1 MSGMAPEAE
10 LVIAAGEMPGYLAP
24 TAALVVAA
32 AVIGYLSARA
42 RVVPIVG
49 FLVAGVLI
57 GPAQL
62 GIVENGEAVEAAAD
76 IGVILLLFTIGIEFS
91 LERLA
96 RVWTWIAV
104 AGGLQ
109 LVLATGAGL
118 GLTLALGGGWRD
130 GLFTGFLLA
139 LSSTAI
145 VLKLLGER
153 RENSAVRGR
162 LALAV
167 LIAQDLAV
175 VAMVLVVPLLG
186 AGTGADGEGSGGGSL
201 LWALLTAV
209 AVIAVVLVLARR
221 VMPTVLDVVAR
232 TCSPEVFLLAIVAV
246 CFGTAYLTALSGVS
260 VSLGAFLA
268 GLVVSESRTSSQAFA
283 EVLPLQIVFSAVFF
297 VSVGMLL
304 DVGFM
309 LANLPLV
316 LGAAAVVLLVKTLT
330 TAVAATAVRIPVRTA
345 VATGLLLAQ
354 VGEFS
359 FVLLTVGTAA
369 GLAPL
374 GLADDGAQVAVATT
388 VLLMLVTPQLAA
400 AGARIDRSR
409 AAGPGDAGGHAGSA
423 PRGHVAII
431 GWGPTALEVAAALR
445 GRGVDV
451 VMTTL
456 NPDGAAQA
464 ESAGH
469 RVVRGDPT
477 KAEILRTAGVPD
489 VRLVVVAEDDPEQAV
504 RVVASARAVTDAPI
518 LARPLGAVDVAELAD
533 AGADHILDRDRLSGQ
548 ALLRS
553 VLGELGH
560 PVVHPSRGRAVVDTA
575 RVVRYAWPEG
585 SGCGHGTASRPVLP
599 LAPGC
604 VGCLQEG
611 TEWVHLRTC
620 LSCGYVGCCDS
631 SERRHARAHAAADAH
646 PLVASAEP
654 GESWAYCFVDDV
666 TVPAPAGAA
675 PEAESSPAASPPP

>member
-1 MSGMAPEAE
+1 MAPEAE
-10 LVIAAGEMPGYLAP
+10 LVVAAGEVPGYLAP

-32 AVIGYLSARA
+32 AVIGYLSARM

-57 GPAQL
+57 GPAQF

-118 GLTLALGGGWRD
+118 GLTLVAGGGWQD

-153 RENSAVRGR
+153 RETGGVRGR

-186 AGTGADGEGSGGGSL
+186 AGADGEGSGGGSL

-209 AVIAVVLVLARR
+209 AVIVVVLFVARR

-246 CFGTAYLTALSGVS
+246 CFGTAYLTALAGVS

-268 GLVVSESRTSSQAFA
+268 GLVVSESRASTQAFA
-283 EVLPLQIVFSAVFF
+283 EVMPLQIVFSAVFF

-309 LANLPLV
+309 LENLPLV
-316 LGAAAVVLLVKTLT
+316 LGAAAVVLVVKTLT
-330 TAVAATAVRIPVRTA
+330 TAAAATVARIPVRTA
-345 VATGLLLAQ
+345 LATGLLLAQ

-374 GLADDGAQVAVATT
+374 GLGDDGSQVVVATT
-388 VLLMLVTPQLAA
+388 VLLMLLTPQLAA
-400 AGARIDRSR
+400 AGARIDRR
-409 AAGPGDAGGHAGSA
+409 RTVPAAGGGTPDGDGAL
-423 PRGHVAII
+423 RDHVAII
-431 GWGPTALEVAAALR
+431 GWGPTALDLAATLR

-464 ESAGH
+464 EAAGH

-477 KAEILRTAGVPD
+477 KGEVLRMAGVPD
-489 VRLVVVAEDDPEQAV
+489 ARLAVVAEDDPEQAV
-504 RVVASARAVTDAPI
+504 RVVAATRAVTGAAI
-518 LARPLGAVDVAELAD
+518 VTRPLGAVDVAELAG

-548 ALLRS
+548 ALMHS
-553 VLGELGH
+553 VLTELGH
-560 PVVHPSRGRAVVDTA
+560 PVGAPGRGRTLVDTG

-585 SGCGHGTASRPVLP
+585 SGCEHGPASRPVLP
-599 LAPGC
+599 LASGC

-631 SERRHARAHAAADAH
+631 SPRRHARAHAAADDH
-646 PLVASAEP
+646 PLIASAEP

-675 PEAESSPAASPPP
+675 PEAEAPAAQQ

>member
-1 MSGMAPEAE
+1 MAPEAE
-10 LVIAAGEMPGYLAP
+10 LVLAAGEVPGYLGP
-24 TAALVVAA
+24 TAALIVAA

-91 LERLA
+91 LDRLA

-109 LVLATGAGL
+109 LLTATGAGL
-118 GLTLALGGGWRD
+118 GLTLLAGGGWRD

-186 AGTGADGEGSGGGSL
+186 PSADGEGSGGSSL

-209 AVIAVVLVLARR
+209 AVIVVVLVVARR
-221 VMPTVLDVVAR
+221 VMPAVLDVVAR

-246 CFGTAYLTALSGVS
+246 CFGTAYLTALAGVS

-268 GLVVSESRTSSQAFA
+268 GLVVSESRASSQAFA

-330 TAVAATAVRIPVRTA
+330 TAAAATVARIPLRTA

-354 VGEFS
+354 IGEFS

-374 GLADDGAQVAVATT
+374 GLGDDGSQVVVATT
-388 VLLMLVTPQLAA
+388 VLLMLLTPQLAA
-400 AGARIDRSR
+400 AGARIDRRHTVADDGS
-409 AAGPGDAGGHAGSA
+409 DADGGT
-423 PRGHVAII
+423 PREHVAII
-431 GWGPTALEVAAALR
+431 GWGPTALDLAATLR
-445 GRGVDV
+445 SRGVDV

-456 NPDGAAQA
+456 NPDGARQA
-464 ESAGH
+464 EAAGH
-469 RVVRGDPT
+469 AVVRGDPT
-477 KAEILRTAGVPD
+477 KGEILRTAGVPEA
-489 VRLVVVAEDDPEQAV
+489 RLAVIAEDDPEQAV
-504 RVVASARAVTDAPI
+504 RVVAAARAVTSAPI

-553 VLGELGH
+553 VLAELGH
-560 PVVHPSRGRAVVDTA
+560 QVADRDGTVVDTA
-575 RVVRYAWPEG
+575 RVVRYAWPTG
-585 SGCGHGTASRPVLP
+585 SGCEHGAASRPVVP
-599 LAPGC
+599 LASGC

-631 SERRHARAHAAADAH
+631 SPRRHARAHAAADDH
-646 PLVASAEP
+646 PLIASAEP
-654 GESWAYCFVDDV
+654 GESWGYCFVDEV

-675 PEAESSPAASPPP
+675 PEAESSPAAQ

>member
-1 MSGMAPEAE
+1 MAPETQ
-10 LVIAAGEMPGYLAP
+10 LVIAAGEVPGYLGP

-32 AVIGYLSARA
+32 AVIGYLTARA

-109 LVLATGAGL
+109 LLMATGAGL
-118 GLTLALGGGWRD
+118 GLTLLVGGDWRD

-186 AGTGADGEGSGGGSL
+186 PSADGGGSGGGSL

-209 AVIAVVLVLARR
+209 AVIVVVLVLARR
-221 VMPTVLDVVAR
+221 VMPALLDVVAR

-246 CFGTAYLTALSGVS
+246 CFGTAYLTALAGVS

-268 GLVVSESRTSSQAFA
+268 GLVVSESRASSQAFA

-330 TAVAATAVRIPVRTA
+330 TAAAATVARIPLRTA

-374 GLADDGAQVAVATT
+374 GLGDDGSQVVVATT
-388 VLLMLVTPQLAA
+388 VLLMLLTPQLAA
-400 AGARIDRSR
+400 AGARIDRRRTVADDGS
-409 AAGPGDAGGHAGSA
+409 DADGGT
-423 PRGHVAII
+423 PREHVALI
-431 GWGPTALEVAAALR
+431 GWGPTALELAATLR
-445 GRGVDV
+445 SRGVDV

-456 NPDGAAQA
+456 NPDGARQA
-464 ESAGH
+464 EAAGH
-469 RVVRGDPT
+469 TVVRGDPT
-477 KAEILRTAGVPD
+477 KGEILRTAGVPD
-489 VRLVVVAEDDPEQAV
+489 ARLAVVAEDDPEQAV
-504 RVVASARAVTDAPI
+504 RVVAAARAVTSAPI

-533 AGADHILDRDRLSGQ
+533 AGADHILDRTGSPVRRCCARCSPSSVTGSPTGRATAPSSTPPGWSGT
-548 ALLRS
+548 
-553 VLGELGH
+553 
-560 PVVHPSRGRAVVDTA
+560 RGRRAAAASTA
-575 RVVRYAWPEG
+575 RRPGRSCPWPRAASG
-585 SGCGHGTASRPVLP
+585 ACRRGPSGCTCAPAWAAGTS
-599 LAPGC
+599 
-604 VGCLQEG
+604 
-611 TEWVHLRTC
+611 
-620 LSCGYVGCCDS
+620 
-631 SERRHARAHAAADAH
+631 AAATPRRA
-646 PLVASAEP
+646 
-654 GESWAYCFVDDV
+654 G
-666 TVPAPAGAA
+666 TRVPTPR
-675 PEAESSPAASPPP
+675 PTTTR

>member
-1 MSGMAPEAE
+1 MSPQAD
-10 LVIAAGEMPGYLAP
+10 LVTAAGEVPGYLGP

-32 AVIGYLSARA
+32 AVIGYLTARA

-57 GPAQL
+57 GPAQF
-62 GIVENGEAVEAAAD
+62 GVVDSSEAVEAAAD

-118 GLTLALGGGWRD
+118 GVTLALGGGWRD

-186 AGTGADGEGSGGGSL
+186 PTAEGGGSGGGAL
-201 LWALLTAV
+201 LWAVLTAV
-209 AVIAVVLVLARR
+209 GVIVAVLVLARR

-246 CFGTAYLTALSGVS
+246 CFGTAYLTALAGVS

-268 GLVVSESRTSSQAFA
+268 GLVVSESRASTQALA

-316 LGAAAVVLLVKTLT
+316 LGAAAGALVLKTLT
-330 TAVAATAVRIPVRTA
+330 TAVAATAVGIRLRTA
-345 VATGLLLAQ
+345 AATGLLLAQ

-374 GLADDGAQVAVATT
+374 GLADDGAQVVVAAT
-388 VLLMLVTPQLAA
+388 VLLMLATPQLAA
-400 AGARIDRSR
+400 AAARLDRSR
-409 AAGPGDAGGHAGSA
+409 GAAAGPVSA
-423 PRGHVAII
+423 DEDGAHRDHVAII
-431 GWGPTALEVAAALR
+431 GWGPTALELAGTLR
-445 GRGVDV
+445 DRGVGV

-464 ESAGH
+464 EADGH
-469 RVVRGDPT
+469 TVVRGDPT
-477 KAEILRTAGVPD
+477 KGEVLRVAGVPAAR
-489 VRLVVVAEDDPEQAV
+489 VAVVAEDDPEQAV
-504 RVVASARAVTDAPI
+504 RVVAAARAVTTAPI
-518 LARPLGAVDVAELAD
+518 VARPLGAVDVVELAD
-533 AGADHILDRDRLSGQ
+533 AGADHVLDRDRISGH
-548 ALLRS
+548 ALERA
-553 VLGELGH
+553 VLAELGH
-560 PVVHPSRGRAVVDTA
+560 RVAHPDRGRTVVDTT
-575 RVVRYAWPEG
+575 RVVRYAWPDG
-585 SGCGHGTASRPVLP
+585 SGCGHGDSSRPVVP
-599 LAPGC
+599 WAHGC
-604 VGCLQEG
+604 VGCLREG

-631 SERRHARAHAAADAH
+631 SPRRHARLHAAADDH

-666 TVPAPAGAA
+666 TVPAPGGAA
-675 PEAESSPAASPPP
+675 PEAETSAAQQ

>member
-1 MSGMAPEAE
+1 MAPEAE
-10 LVIAAGEMPGYLAP
+10 LVIAAGEVPGYLGP

-109 LVLATGAGL
+109 LLLATGAGL
-118 GLTLALGGGWRD
+118 GLTLAAGGNWRD

-153 RENSAVRGR
+153 RESSAVRGR

-186 AGTGADGEGSGGGSL
+186 PTADGEGSGGGSL

-209 AVIAVVLVLARR
+209 AVIVVVLVVARR
-221 VMPTVLDVVAR
+221 VMPALLDVVAR
-232 TCSPEVFLLAIVAV
+232 ACSPEVFLLAIVAI
-246 CFGTAYLTALSGVS
+246 CFGTAYLTALAGVS

-268 GLVVSESRTSSQAFA
+268 GLVVSESRASSQAFA

-304 DVGFM
+304 DVRFM

-316 LGAAAVVLLVKTLT
+316 LGAAAVVLVVKTLT
-330 TAVAATAVRIPVRTA
+330 TAAAATVARIPVRTA
-345 VATGLLLAQ
+345 LATGLLLAQ

-374 GLADDGAQVAVATT
+374 GLGDEGSQVVVATT
-388 VLLMLVTPQLAA
+388 VLLMLLTPQLAA

-409 AAGPGDAGGHAGSA
+409 RASQADNAAQDGGPARD
-423 PRGHVAII
+423 HVVII
-431 GWGPTALEVAAALR
+431 GWGPTALDLAATLR
-445 GRGVDV
+445 SRGVDV

-456 NPDGAAQA
+456 NPDGAMQA
-464 ESAGH
+464 EAAGH
-469 RVVRGDPT
+469 SVVRGDPT
-477 KAEILRTAGVPD
+477 KGEILRTAGVPEA
-489 VRLVVVAEDDPEQAV
+489 RLAVVAEDDPEQAV
-504 RVVASARAVTDAPI
+504 RVVGAARAVTQAPI
-518 LARPLGAVDVAELAD
+518 LARPLGAVDVAELAA

-553 VLGELGH
+553 VLTELGH
-560 PVVHPSRGRAVVDTA
+560 PVVPPSRGRTVVDTG
-575 RVVRYAWPEG
+575 RVVRYVWPQV
-585 SGCGHGTASRPVLP
+585 SGCGHGAASRPVLP
-599 LAPGC
+599 RASGC

-631 SERRHARAHAAADAH
+631 SPRRHARAHAADDDH
-646 PLVASAEP
+646 PLIASAEP
-654 GESWAYCFVDDV
+654 GESWGYCFVDEV

-675 PEAESSPAASPPP
+675 PEAESSPAPQ

>member
-1 MSGMAPEAE
+1 MSPSAD
-10 LVIAAGEMPGYLAP
+10 LVIAAGEVPGYLGP

-57 GPAQL
+57 GPAQF
-62 GIVENGEAVEAAAD
+62 GVVDSSEAVEAAAD

-91 LERLA
+91 LDRLA

-118 GLTLALGGGWRD
+118 GLTLALGGQWRD

-153 RENSAVRGR
+153 RESSTVRGR

-175 VAMVLVVPLLG
+175 VGMVLVVPLLG
-186 AGTGADGEGSGGGSL
+186 PTAGGGGSAGGAL
-201 LWALLTAV
+201 LGAVLTAV
-209 AVIAVVLVLARR
+209 AVIAGVLVLARR
-221 VMPTVLDVVAR
+221 VMPALLDVVAR
-232 TCSPEVFLLAIVAV
+232 TCSPEVFLLAIIAV
-246 CFGTAYLTALSGVS
+246 CFGTAYLTALAGVS

-268 GLVVSESRTSSQAFA
+268 GLVVSESRASTQALA

-316 LGAAAVVLLVKTLT
+316 LGAALGALLLKTLT
-330 TAVAATAVRIPVRTA
+330 TAVAATAVGIRLRTA
-345 VATGLLLAQ
+345 AATGLLLAQ

-374 GLADDGAQVAVATT
+374 GLADDGAQVVVAAT
-388 VLLMLVTPQLAA
+388 VLLMLATPQLAA
-400 AGARIDRSR
+400 VAARLDRSGG
-409 AAGPGDAGGHAGSA
+409 AALTGPVAGDEDGEH
-423 PRGHVAII
+423 RDHVAII
-431 GWGPTALEVAAALR
+431 GWGPTALELAGTLR
-445 GRGVDV
+445 DRGVGV

-464 ESAGH
+464 EADGH
-469 RVVRGDPT
+469 TVVRGDPT
-477 KAEILRTAGVPD
+477 KGEILRVAGVPAA
-489 VRLVVVAEDDPEQAV
+489 RLAVVAEDDPEQAV
-504 RVVASARAVTDAPI
+504 RVVAAARAVTTAPI
-518 LARPLGAVDVAELAD
+518 VARPLGAVDVVELAD
-533 AGADHILDRDRLSGQ
+533 AGADHVLDRDRISGH
-548 ALLRS
+548 ALERA
-553 VLGELGH
+553 VLAELGH
-560 PVVHPSRGRAVVDTA
+560 RVAHPDHGRTVVDTT
-575 RVVRYAWPEG
+575 RVVRYEWPAG
-585 SGCGHGTASRPVLP
+585 SGCEHGSSSRPVVP
-599 LAPGC
+599 WAHGC
-604 VGCLQEG
+604 VGCLREG
-611 TEWVHLRTC
+611 TEWVHLRVC
-620 LSCGYVGCCDS
+620 LACGYVGCCDS
-631 SERRHARAHAAADAH
+631 SPRRHARAHAAADDH
-646 PLVASAEP
+646 PLIASAEP
-654 GESWAYCFVDDV
+654 GESWAYCFVDEV
-666 TVPAPAGAA
+666 TVPAPGGAA
-675 PEAESSPAASPPP
+675 PEAEAPAAQQ

>member
-1 MSGMAPEAE
+1 MAPEAE
-10 LVIAAGEMPGYLAP
+10 LVIAAGEVPGYLAP

-109 LVLATGAGL
+109 LALATGAGL

-153 RENSAVRGR
+153 RETSAVRGR

-167 LIAQDLAV
+167 LIAQDLGV

-186 AGTGADGEGSGGGSL
+186 AGGDGEGSGGGSL

-209 AVIAVVLVLARR
+209 AVIAVVLVFARR

-246 CFGTAYLTALSGVS
+246 CFGTAYLTALAGVS

-268 GLVVSESRTSSQAFA
+268 GLVVSESRASSQAFA

-304 DVGFM
+304 DLGFT

-316 LGAAAVVLLVKTLT
+316 LGTAAVVLLVKTLT
-330 TAVAATAVRIPVRTA
+330 TALAATAVRIPVRTA

-374 GLADDGAQVAVATT
+374 GLGDGQQVVVATT
-388 VLLMLVTPQLAA
+388 VLLMLLTPQLAA
-400 AGARIDRSR
+400 AGARLDRSR
-409 AAGPGDAGGHAGSA
+409 TASGPAGAGTGHGAST
-423 PRGHVAII
+423 PSGHVAII

-451 VMTTL
+451 VMTML

-477 KAEILRTAGVPD
+477 KGEILRTAGVPD

-504 RVVASARAVTDAPI
+504 RVVAAVRAVTDAPI
-518 LARPLGAVDVAELAD
+518 LARPLGTVDVAELAD

-560 PVVHPSRGRAVVDTA
+560 PVASPSRGRAVVDTA
-575 RVVRYAWPEG
+575 RVVRYVWPEE
-585 SGCGHGTASRPVLP
+585 SGCGHGAASVPVLP
-599 LAPGC
+599 LASGC

-631 SERRHARAHAAADAH
+631 SERRHARAHAAADDH

-654 GESWAYCFVDDV
+654 GESWAYCFLDDV

-675 PEAESSPAASPPP
+675 PEAESSATPSRPR

>member
-1 MSGMAPEAE
+1 MSSEAD
-10 LVIAAGEMPGYLAP
+10 LVTAAGSVPGYLGP

-32 AVIGYLSARA
+32 AVIGYVSARV

-62 GIVENGEAVEAAAD
+62 GIVESGEAVEAAAD

-109 LVLATGAGL
+109 LVLATGGGL
-118 GLTLALGGGWRD
+118 GLTLAAGGGWRD

-153 RENSAVRGR
+153 RETSGVRGR

-186 AGTGADGEGSGGGSL
+186 AGADGEGSGGGSL

-209 AVIAVVLVLARR
+209 AVIAVVLVVARR

-232 TCSPEVFLLAIVAV
+232 TCSPEVFLLAIVAI
-246 CFGTAYLTALSGVS
+246 CFGTAYLTALAGVS

-268 GLVVSESRTSSQAFA
+268 GLVVSESRASTQAFA
-283 EVLPLQIVFSAVFF
+283 EVMPLQIVFSAVFF

-304 DVGFM
+304 DLGFM

-316 LGAAAVVLLVKTLT
+316 LGAAAVVLVVKTLT
-330 TAVAATAVRIPVRTA
+330 TAVAATAARIPVRTA

-354 VGEFS
+354 LGEFS

-374 GLADDGAQVAVATT
+374 GLGDDGAQVVVATT
-388 VLLMLVTPQLAA
+388 VLLMLLTPQLAA
-400 AGARIDRSR
+400 AGARIDRTRR
-409 AAGPGDAGGHAGSA
+409 ASSAVDAVHDGGP
-423 PRGHVAII
+423 PRDHVAII
-431 GWGPTALEVAAALR
+431 GWGPTALELAATLR
-445 GRGVDV
+445 GRGMGV

-464 ESAGH
+464 QAAGH
-469 RVVRGDPT
+469 AVVRGDPT

-489 VRLVVVAEDDPEQAV
+489 ARLAVVAEDDPEQAV
-504 RVVASARAVTDAPI
+504 RVVAATRAVTRAPI
-518 LARPLGAVDVAELAD
+518 VARPLGAVDVAELAD

-548 ALLRS
+548 ALLHS
-553 VLGELGH
+553 VLTELGH
-560 PVVHPSRGRAVVDTA
+560 PVVHPGRERTVVDTA

-585 SGCGHGTASRPVLP
+585 SGCGHAGASQPVLP
-599 LAPGC
+599 QAPGC
-604 VGCLQEG
+604 IGCLQEG

-631 SERRHARAHAAADAH
+631 SPRRHARAHAGATDH
-646 PLVASAEP
+646 PLITSAEP
-654 GESWAYCFVDDV
+654 GESWGYCFVDDV

-675 PEAESSPAASPPP
+675 PEAESSPAPQ